1 LSGLVLIVDDV
12 PSNIQL
18 LASKLENEFFEVI
31 TAGNGAE
38 AIEVAKA
45 QQPDVILMDV
55 MMPEMDGFEATQKL
69 KLDPTTAH
77 IPVIMVTSLSEP
89 EDRVQ
94 GLESGA
100 DEFLTKPPDS
110 VELLSRV
117 RSLIRL
123 KRISDEWRVRQQM
136 MDQFDVPVPL
146 IDDETS
152 YKNASILG
160 VDLEDDVRA
169 IMSKLAPQDENTLE
183 EVSGEPEEFKDLL
196 ETTDFDLIVIPFMG
210 DVKSKVRLCSTLR
223 TIDMSRHTPILIM
236 VPEQYK
242 TVVGPALDVGVND
255 YIMLPVNIDE
265 FQARL
270 RTQIRKKRY
279 HKALK
284 DGYERSLAMALTDPL
299 TGLYNRRYAESHL
312 NKMVGAGAVK
322 ANRAVSVLMIDIDFF
337 KNVNDTHGHQ
347 AGDDILK
354 EVAARLQKHIRNFD
368 LVARMGGEEF
378 ICILPDTK
386 PDIAMMAAERLR
398 NAIGGEKIHAA
409 AVGKD
414 LEITISIGIGH
425 APVAGDAT
433 SEQLVK
439 EADQALYKAKH
450 EGRNC
455 VKAA

>member
-1 LSGLVLIVDDV
+1 MSGLVLIVDDV